1 MLLLAV
7 QKPQKVPRSRS
18 GYQDVRMRAHAGEP
32 RPCGHRSLF
41 DLCLPST
48 AEQANSHSVEKA
60 PLFDPSMR
68 QVFSQAAAPPACRGL
83 SL

>member
-41 DLCLPST
+41 T
-48 AEQANSHSVEKA
+48 
-60 PLFDPSMR
+60 
-68 QVFSQAAAPPACRGL
+68 
-83 SL
+83 